1 MASGQ
6 APGSGKVE
14 SYAQAMLGVARAE
27 GHLGGVEDD
36 VFRFART
43 FEANDDLRMAL
54 TDPALPVERRI
65 AVIDQLMGNKAL
77 TTSTALVSLV
87 VGGGQASE
95 LPAII
100 DRFVELAATER
111 KHEVA
116 EVRSAIPLDD
126 GQVERLAAALGKA
139 TGKDVEVR
147 ITIDSSVL
155 GGLVAR
161 VGDTVFD
168 GSVRHRLD
176 QLKEQL

>member
-1 MASGQ
+1 MPSGT
-6 APGSGKVE
+6 VE

-27 GHLGGVEDD
+27 GHLAGVEDD

-43 FEANDDLRMAL
+43 FESNDDLRMAL

-65 AVIDQLMGNKAL
+65 AVIDELMGNKAL

-87 VGGGQASE
+87 VAGGQASD
-95 LPAII
+95 LPVII

-111 KHEVA
+111 QHEVA
-116 EVRSAIPLDD
+116 EVRSAIALDD
-126 GQVERLAAALGKA
+126 DQIERLAAALGKA
-139 TGKDVEVR
+139 TGKDVEVKV
-147 ITIDSSVL
+147 TIDPSVL
-155 GGLVAR
+155 GGIVAR
-161 VGDTVFD
+161 VGDTVID